1 MDNNMLNE
9 IAMKMTDLENTIF
22 MVSVD
27 LLQREGI
34 PPIMG
39 RIIMG
44 NVYRQF
50 VENANYNSSSRVTV
64 LQNELSNI
72 KNTKESKEKESKD
85 EENKKDESVVKKM
98 QKQNKTK

>member
-22 MVSVD
+22 MISVE

-34 PPIMG
+34 PPTMG
-39 RIIMG
+39 RIIIG

-50 VENANYNSSSRVTV
+50 ADNANYNSSSRATV
-64 LQNELSNI
+64 LQTEL
-72 KNTKESKEKESKD
+72 KDYKEKYTDK
-85 EENKKDESVVKKM
+85 KKDESVVIRKDKGEEV
-98 QKQNKTK
+98 QG

>member
-22 MVSVD
+22 MISVE

-34 PPIMG
+34 PPTMG
-39 RIIMG
+39 RIIIG

-50 VENANYNSSSRVTV
+50 ADNANYNSASRATV
-64 LQNELSNI
+64 LQTEL
-72 KNTKESKEKESKD
+72 KDYKEKYTDK
-85 EENKKDESVVKKM
+85 KKDESVVIRKDKGEEV
-98 QKQNKTK
+98 QG

>member
-22 MVSVD
+22 MISVE

-34 PPIMG
+34 PPTMG
-39 RIIMG
+39 RIIIG

-50 VENANYNSSSRVTV
+50 ADNANYNSASRATV
-64 LQNELSNI
+64 LRTEL
-72 KNTKESKEKESKD
+72 KDYKEKYTD
-85 EENKKDESVVKKM
+85 EKKDESVVIRKDKGEEV
-98 QKQNKTK
+98 QG

>member
-22 MVSVD
+22 MISVE

-34 PPIMG
+34 PPTMG
-39 RIIMG
+39 RIIIG

-50 VENANYNSSSRVTV
+50 ADNANYNSASRATV
-64 LQNELSNI
+64 LQTEL
-72 KNTKESKEKESKD
+72 KDYKEKYTD
-85 EENKKDESVVKKM
+85 EKKDESVVIRKDKGEEV
-98 QKQNKTK
+98 QG

>member
-22 MVSVD
+22 MISVE

-34 PPIMG
+34 PPTMG
-39 RIIMG
+39 RIIIG

-50 VENANYNSSSRVTV
+50 ADNANYNSSSRAMV
-64 LQNELSNI
+64 LQTELRDYREKMKE
-72 KNTKESKEKESKD
+72 KNTEESKA
-85 EENKKDESVVKKM
+85 DESIVKKIE
-98 QKQNKTK
+98 K

>member
-22 MVSVD
+22 MISVE

-34 PPIMG
+34 PPTMG
-39 RIIMG
+39 RIIIG

-50 VENANYNSSSRVTV
+50 ADNANYNSASRATV
-64 LQNELSNI
+64 LQTEL
-72 KNTKESKEKESKD
+72 KDYKEKYTDK
-85 EENKKDESVVKKM
+85 KKDESVVIRKDKGEEV
-98 QKQNKTK
+98 QE

>member
-22 MVSVD
+22 MISVE

-34 PPIMG
+34 PPTMG
-39 RIIMG
+39 RIIIG

-50 VENANYNSSSRVTV
+50 ADNANYNSSSRATV
-64 LQNELSNI
+64 LQTEL
-72 KNTKESKEKESKD
+72 KDYKEKYTD
-85 EENKKDESVVKKM
+85 EKKDESVVIRKGKGEEV
-98 QKQNKTK
+98 QG

>member
-22 MVSVD
+22 MISVE

-34 PPIMG
+34 PPTMG
-39 RIIMG
+39 RIIIG

-50 VENANYNSSSRVTV
+50 ADNANYNSASRATV
-64 LQNELSNI
+64 LQTEL
-72 KNTKESKEKESKD
+72 KDYKEKYTD
-85 EENKKDESVVKKM
+85 EKKDESVVIRKDKGEEV
-98 QKQNKTK
+98 QE

>member
-22 MVSVD
+22 MISVE

-34 PPIMG
+34 PPTMG
-39 RIIMG
+39 RIIIG

-50 VENANYNSSSRVTV
+50 ADNANYNSSSRAMV
-64 LQNELSNI
+64 LQTEL
-72 KNTKESKEKESKD
+72 KDYKEKYTDK
-85 EENKKDESVVKKM
+85 KKDESVVIRKDKGEEV
-98 QKQNKTK
+98 QG

>member
-22 MVSVD
+22 MISVE

-34 PPIMG
+34 PPTMG
-39 RIIMG
+39 RIIIG

-50 VENANYNSSSRVTV
+50 ADNANYNSASRAMV
-64 LQNELSNI
+64 LQTEL
-72 KNTKESKEKESKD
+72 KDYKEKYTD
-85 EENKKDESVVKKM
+85 EKKDESVVIRKDKGEEV
-98 QKQNKTK
+98 QG

>member
-22 MVSVD
+22 MISVE

-34 PPIMG
+34 PPTMG
-39 RIIMG
+39 RIIIG

-50 VENANYNSSSRVTV
+50 ADNANYNSASRATV
-64 LQNELSNI
+64 LQTEL
-72 KNTKESKEKESKD
+72 KDYKEKYTDKD
-85 EENKKDESVVKKM
+85 KKKDESVVIRKGKGEEV
-98 QKQNKTK
+98 QG

>member
-22 MVSVD
+22 MISVE

-34 PPIMG
+34 PPTMG
-39 RIIMG
+39 RIIIG

-50 VENANYNSSSRVTV
+50 VDNANYNSSSRAMV
-64 LQNELSNI
+64 LQTELRDCREKMKE
-72 KNTKESKEKESKD
+72 KNTEESKA
-85 EENKKDESVVKKM
+85 DESIVKKIE
-98 QKQNKTK
+98 K